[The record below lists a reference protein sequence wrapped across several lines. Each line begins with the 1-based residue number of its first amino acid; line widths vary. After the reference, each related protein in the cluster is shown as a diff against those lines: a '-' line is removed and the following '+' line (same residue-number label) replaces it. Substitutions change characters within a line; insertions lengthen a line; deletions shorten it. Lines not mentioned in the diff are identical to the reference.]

1 MAMRTN
7 GAVSRQIERAKGSR
21 WGTRLDISGFPE
33 YPCPECGKMSRP
45 AEAWVNQIH
54 E

>member
-1 MAMRTN
+1 MRLN
-7 GAVSRQIERAKGSR
+7 GAELKQSERAKGSR

-33 YPCPECGKMSRP
+33 YPCPECGRMARP
-45 AEAWVNQIH
+45 AGAWVNQLH